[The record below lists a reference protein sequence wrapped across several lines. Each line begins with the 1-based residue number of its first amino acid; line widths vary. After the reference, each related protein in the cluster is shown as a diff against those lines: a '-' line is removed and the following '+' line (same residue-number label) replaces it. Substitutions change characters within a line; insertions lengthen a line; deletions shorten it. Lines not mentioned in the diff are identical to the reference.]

1 MREPRK
7 KREQAL
13 WPKLFLSGILGFQ
26 DAVGGEKDYITR
38 SQFDSGFIVLA
49 IGNESQRD
57 AFETNRLHTS
67 AADEKRIRAAGVGEG
82 EAARGSIVGRE
93 EHSDEAR
100 VEPVVIQT
108 AIESREHFRGR
119 AQMSDHVLAEYADG
133 ERAVE
138 RGSGAFAGN
147 VPEREA
153 EPALSIGEEIV
164 KITPQFVR
172 GNICRGEVQT
182 GNFARAVRKQ
192 AALNLARHVE
202 ILLETKLRVARFL
215 IEAGVFERDG
225 DIGAQ
230 RGKHA
235 LVLQSEG
242 VGLRAFKIE
251 NSDEPVA
258 QQKRHDELGTHLN
271 AALAAD
277 VARIIRDVIDS
288 QNTPLA
294 CGRSREPL
302 VERYARARGK
312 GIAAAHGKNA
322 LQMLRL
328 LVPEHDTKDVI
339 LYDFLDSLGHTAEE
353 LFAFKDGCNFTADF
367 IEQGKGVGLLRVGKE
382 QALRDGISVTQKRK
396 RADF

>member
-26 DAVGGEKDYITR
+26 DAVGGEKDDITR

-82 EAARGSIVGRE
+82 EAARGSVVGRE

-153 EPALSIGEEIV
+153 ETALAIGEEIV
-164 KITPQFVR
+164 KITPQFVP
-172 GNICRGEVQT
+172 GNI
-182 GNFARAVRKQ
+182 ARAVRKE

-322 LQMLRL
+322 FQ
-328 LVPEHDTKDVI
+328 
-339 LYDFLDSLGHTAEE
+339 
-353 LFAFKDGCNFTADF
+353 DGCNFTADV
-367 IEQGKGVGLLRVGKE
+367 IEQGKGVGVLRVGKE

>member
-26 DAVGGEKDYITR
+26 DAVGGEKDDITR

-82 EAARGSIVGRE
+82 VAARGSIVGRE

-153 EPALSIGEEIV
+153 ETALSIGEEIV
-164 KITPQFVR
+164 KITPPIRAREHMPRR
-172 GNICRGEVQT
+172 GPDRELRARRSEAGRAESRAPCRDPAGDEAACRAFPDR
-182 GNFARAVRKQ
+182 GGRFRARRRYRSPAWKACARA
-192 AALNLARHVE
+192 
-202 ILLETKLRVARFL
+202 
-215 IEAGVFERDG
+215 
-225 DIGAQ
+225 
-230 RGKHA
+230 
-235 LVLQSEG
+235 
-242 VGLRAFKIE
+242 
-251 NSDEPVA
+251 
-258 QQKRHDELGTHLN
+258 
-271 AALAAD
+271 
-277 VARIIRDVIDS
+277 
-288 QNTPLA
+288 
-294 CGRSREPL
+294 
-302 VERYARARGK
+302 
-312 GIAAAHGKNA
+312 
-322 LQMLRL
+322 
-328 LVPEHDTKDVI
+328 PE
-339 LYDFLDSLGHTAEE
+339 
-353 LFAFKDGCNFTADF
+353 
-367 IEQGKGVGLLRVGKE
+367 
-382 QALRDGISVTQKRK
+382 
-396 RADF
+396 